1 MPKLHT
7 LIPKLPS
14 NIGKHGKLAVPP
26 HGYVLHYTIT
36 DEIRRR
42 ESGMAEKILCLQ
54 RIEYDEDQRIQIR
67 LGYYIIGKKPARKGR
82 WVWGQY
88 AALLNLKDF
97 QYLVRKAEERGWI
110 KPATII

>member
-1 MPKLHT
+1 LT
-7 LIPKLPS
+7 
-14 NIGKHGKLAVPP
+14 VPP
-26 HGYVLHYTIT
+26 NGDVLHYTIT

-42 ESGMAEKILCLQ
+42 ESGMREKILCLQ
-54 RIEYDEDQRIQIR
+54 RIEYNEDHRVQIR

-97 QYLVRKAEERGWI
+97 QHLVRSAEKRGWI
-110 KPATII
+110 KPAKSI